1 MKILGLDPSGNCG
14 FAFGERGGQTLYGV
28 FKLPGFSDHLLPR
41 SCASLYSAVQS
52 MVRANNIEGVVIEA
66 PLQAI
71 FRKNKRGI
79 ETNSSSHG
87 IRALTM
93 ISGAA
98 QAGAINGG
106 AKHLW
111 MPEPRSWRKA
121 VLGNGSPEKPKEAAF
136 QYCRMVLGLYPDDDN
151 SAEAICLVQFGHG
164 QATLIDFGT
173 ML

>member
-1 MKILGLDPSGNCG
+1 MKILGLDLALSTGW
-14 FAFGERGGQTLYGV
+14 AQGERGAQTHYGV

-41 SCASLYSAVQS
+41 SCASLYSAVQT

-106 AKHLW
+106 AKHIW
-111 MPEPRSWRKA
+111 MPEPRAWRKA

-136 QYCRMVLGLYPDDDN
+136 QYCKTVLKLNPQDDN
-151 SAEAICLVQFGHG
+151 AAEAICLVSYGLG
-164 QATLIDFGT
+164 QEKLI
-173 ML
+173 

>member
-1 MKILGLDPSGNCG
+1 MKILGLDLSLNTGWS
-14 FAFGERGGQTLYGV
+14 FGDRGCQPQYGL
-28 FKLPGFSDHLLPR
+28 FTLPGFSEHLLPR

-71 FRKNKRGI
+71 YKKNSRGI
-79 ETNSSSHG
+79 VTNSSSHG

-98 QAGAINGG
+98 QAAVINGG

-111 MPEPRSWRKA
+111 MPEPATWRKS
-121 VLGNGSPEKPKEAAF
+121 VLGSGYPDKPKEAAF
-136 QYCRMVLGLYPDDDN
+136 QYCKMVLGLNIGDDN
-151 SAEAICLVQFGHG
+151 SAEAACLVEYGHG
-164 QATLIDFGT
+164 QSKLI
-173 ML
+173 